1 VQHTQP
7 VIAIVDD
14 DPAICRALS
23 RLLQTVGW
31 QVIAFSSA
39 EAFLQRGVQEPPH
52 CLILDVRLP
61 GMTGLE
67 LLDRLVADGVSFPI
81 ILITGHTDAQGHRR
95 AIQAGAVAYLRKP
108 VDAQDVLQAIQH
120 SLGPQV
126 PEP

>member
-1 VQHTQP
+1 
-7 VIAIVDD
+7 VDD

-23 RLLQTVGW
+23 RLLHTVGW
-31 QVIAFSSA
+31 QAVAFTSA

-81 ILITGHTDAQGHRR
+81 IFITGHADAQGHRR

>member
-31 QVIAFSSA
+31 QAVAFSSA
-39 EAFLQRGVQEPPH
+39 EAFLQSGVQKPPH
-52 CLILDVRLP
+52 CLVLDVRLP
-61 GMTGLE
+61 GMTGLQ
-67 LLDRLVADGVSFPI
+67 LLERLVADGVSFPI
-81 ILITGHTDAQGHRR
+81 IIMTGYADAQGHIR
-95 AIQAGAVAYLRKP
+95 AIQAGAEAYLRKP
-108 VDAQDVLQAIQH
+108 VDEQDFLQAIQH

>member
-31 QVIAFSSA
+31 QAVAFSSA
-39 EAFLQRGVQEPPH
+39 EAFLQSGVQKPPH
-52 CLILDVRLP
+52 CLVLDVRLP
-61 GMTGLE
+61 GMTGLKLVE
-67 LLDRLVADGVSFPI
+67 RLVADGVSFPI
-81 ILITGHTDAQGHRR
+81 IITGHADAQVHIR

-108 VDAQDVLQAIQH
+108 VDEQDFLQAIRH
-120 SLGPQV
+120 SLGPQL

>member
-1 VQHTQP
+1 MQHTQP

-23 RLLQTVGW
+23 RLLRTVGW
-31 QVIAFSSA
+31 QAVAFSSA
-39 EAFLQRGVQEPPH
+39 EAFLQRGVQERLH
-52 CLILDVRLP
+52 CLVLDVRLP

-67 LLDRLVADGVSFPI
+67 LLERLVADGVSFPI
-81 ILITGHTDAQGHRR
+81 IVITGRADAQVHMR
-95 AIQAGAVAYLRKP
+95 AIQAGAAAYLPKP
-108 VDAQDVLQAIQH
+108 VDEQDFLQAIQH

>member
-1 VQHTQP
+1 
-7 VIAIVDD
+7 
-14 DPAICRALS
+14 
-23 RLLQTVGW
+23 
-31 QVIAFSSA
+31 
-39 EAFLQRGVQEPPH
+39 
-52 CLILDVRLP
+52 
-61 GMTGLE
+61 MTGLE

-81 ILITGHTDAQGHRR
+81 IFITGHADAQGHRR